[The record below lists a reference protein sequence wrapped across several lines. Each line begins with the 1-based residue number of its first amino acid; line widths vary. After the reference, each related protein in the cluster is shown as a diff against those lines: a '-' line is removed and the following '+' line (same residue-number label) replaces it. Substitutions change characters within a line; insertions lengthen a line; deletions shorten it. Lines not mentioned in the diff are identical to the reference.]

1 MYKVC
6 HTVCLGC
13 QVCLTASGPLPPITC
28 ASAGRLSFDVHQK
41 KTQKKHGPSWSP
53 GHTALPNLATG
64 GRTDLPGTTVKQV
77 KMVSFF
83 LRFGTTSPRGCAASI
98 RAGMQHSLMCVPGSK
113 GVEVIRATT
122 RERHPGACRSKTPKF
137 AFCKRHSAFDSAPMR
152 WTTQPKGG

>member
-1 MYKVC
+1 MSYGV
-6 HTVCLGC
+6 LGVPSVFDGLGPVAAHHMC
-13 QVCLTASGPLPPITC
+13 QCRSLVFRCTS
-28 ASAGRLSFDVHQK
+28 K
-41 KTQKKHGPSWSP
+41 KTHKKHGPSWSP

-83 LRFGTTSPRGCAASI
+83 LRFGTTSPRGCAAPI